1 MCAATL
7 LSASG
12 CSLIPEVVHQPVVH
26 NPFPQLSRV
35 AVAPFFN
42 LSTEPSVDG
51 RQFALAYF
59 NELQSIPGFEVVS
72 MGVVE
77 QTIRQYH
84 LEMTNA
90 SDARRL
96 AQILGV
102 DAVVIGAVTDY
113 SPYYPPR
120 CGLSVEW
127 YAASPCYHPIPA
139 GYGLPWGTCEEEFI
153 PAPLV
158 FEAEMELA
166 RAQMK
171 VAATPPFS
179 PPPMP
184 SAAPPIEEPEM
195 MPSADPLA
203 QPVPQGEPA
212 SHKVKSLSKSQHL
225 QYPKS
230 SVAKPQLHAGKL
242 ATKSAAAAAKETGGT
257 AYATD
262 LSDSS
267 ATRGTEE
274 KVRQAG
280 GDIADSEA
288 LPQGPPA
295 NWPDARSFIP
305 AAPCDPP
312 NACLPTND
320 PVMKHTR
327 IYNGNDGEFT
337 AALAN
342 YVFFQDDAR
351 RGGWQAYLQRS
362 DDFIRFCCRLHLYEM
377 LSARGGAGETRVVW
391 KWPTDR

>member
-1 MCAATL
+1 MHRFVAILIGASLCG
-7 LSASG
+7 ASG

-26 NPFPQLSRV
+26 NPFPQLTRV
-35 AVAPFFN
+35 GVAPFFN
-42 LSTEPSVDG
+42 LSAEPGVDG
-51 RQFALAYF
+51 RQFALCYF
-59 NELQSIPGFEVVS
+59 NELQSIPGFEVIS

-77 QTIRQYH
+77 QAIRQYH

-90 SDARRL
+90 GDARRL
-96 AQILGV
+96 AEILGV

-120 CGLSVEW
+120 CGLAVEW
-127 YAASPCYHPIPA
+127 YAANPCYHPIPS
-139 GYGLPWGTCEEEFI
+139 GYGLPWGTPEEEYI

-171 VAATPPFS
+171 AAATPHYN
-179 PPPMP
+179 PPVIP
-184 SAAPPIEEPEM
+184 SRPPKAEEPDL
-195 MPSADPLA
+195 MPAADPLA
-203 QPVPQGEPA
+203 QPLLDGQA
-212 SHKVKSLSKSQHL
+212 TSHQSADKLAAKS
-225 QYPKS
+225 
-230 SVAKPQLHAGKL
+230 VDAAGKGSDGK
-242 ATKSAAAAAKETGGT
+242 ASAASKTSKLQPSVIAGNVTQTGD
-257 AYATD
+257 AI
-262 LSDSS
+262 
-267 ATRGTEE
+267 
-274 KVRQAG
+274 G
-280 GDIADSEA
+280 GDKLSQ
-288 LPQGPPA
+288 QGPPP
-295 NWPDARSFIP
+295 NWPDARAFVP
-305 AAPCDPP
+305 ASPCDSQ
-312 NACLPTND
+312 NICIPTSD

-391 KWPTDR
+391 RWPTDR